1 MLATQSITTIEEEMT
16 APEKLIAVP
25 TVSATT
31 PLDPNVPIPANLVNA
46 HRAMLAL
53 YDVADDWF
61 ATDCELVRCS
71 MLIQHWKAV
80 TGLGAHLHEPHKSI
94 LRRPGRATL
103 VDALR
108 VYESK
113 AIFAA
118 YRACCEYDGLAEI
131 AEAWRSVV
139 TAFGAA

>member
-1 MLATQSITTIEEEMT
+1 MT

-25 TVSATT
+25 TVPATT

-53 YDVADDWF
+53 YNVADDWF

-71 MLIQHWKAV
+71 MLVQHWKSV
-80 TGLGAHLHEPHKSI
+80 TGLGAHLYEPHRTI
-94 LRRPGRATL
+94 FRRPGRAAL

-108 VYESK
+108 GYDSK

-118 YRACCEYDGLAEI
+118 YRACCAYDGLVEI
-131 AEAWRSVV
+131 AEAWRSAAI
-139 TAFGAA
+139 AFGAA

>member
-1 MLATQSITTIEEEMT
+1 MT
-16 APEKLIAVP
+16 APKKLIAVP
-25 TVSATT
+25 TVPATT
-31 PLDPNVPIPANLVNA
+31 PLDPNVSIPAGLVTA

-53 YDVADDWF
+53 YDVPDDWF

-71 MLIQHWKAV
+71 MLIQHWKSL

-94 LRRPGRATL
+94 FRRPGRATL
-103 VDALR
+103 VNAMR
-108 VYESK
+108 VYDSQ
-113 AIFAA
+113 AIYSA

-131 AEAWRSVV
+131 AEAWKSVA